1 MSKKMVNCLL
11 NDLLEKCKENN
22 TIQFDV
28 DKLMKDFSL
37 ASIAVK

>member
-11 NDLLEKCKENN
+11 NDLLEKFKENN
-22 TIQFDV
+22 AIQFDV
-28 DKLMKDFSL
+28 DELMKDFSS